1 MAEPQLGTDY
11 VPSGKP
17 FTGWHMLG
25 VVFLF
30 FGVIIAVNIFMAFKA
45 ISTWTGLEV
54 ENSYVASQEFN
65 TKLAASRAQHAL
77 NWNVNL
83 HYADGHLNF
92 ALTDEDGNALHPD
105 NVTVALTRP
114 VGVHEDR
121 TLVLTEDGDF
131 YRAEDVVPEGV
142 WNALINADVEGYP
155 SFEYRARLFVAH

>member
-1 MAEPQLGTDY
+1 MADQQISTDF
-11 VPSGKP
+11 VPAGKR

-30 FGVIIAVNIFMAFKA
+30 FGVIIGVNIFMAYKA

-77 NWNVNL
+77 NWHVDL

-92 ALTDEDGNALHPD
+92 ALADADGNALHPQ

-114 VGVHEDR
+114 VGVHQDR
-121 TLVLTEDGDF
+121 TLNLAEDGDF
-131 YRAEDVVPEGV
+131 YRAEDEVPEGV
-142 WNALINADVEGYP
+142 WNALITADIEGYP
-155 SFEYRARLFVAH
+155 PFEYRARLFVTH

>member
-1 MAEPQLGTDY
+1 MTERVL
-11 VPSGKP
+11 
-17 FTGWHMLG
+17 TGRHVAMIFVG
-25 VVFLF
+25 AFA
-30 FGVIIAVNIFMAFKA
+30 VIIGVNIVLAVSAVRTFP
-45 ISTWTGLEV
+45 GLEV
-54 ENSYVASQEFN
+54 ANSYVASQEFN